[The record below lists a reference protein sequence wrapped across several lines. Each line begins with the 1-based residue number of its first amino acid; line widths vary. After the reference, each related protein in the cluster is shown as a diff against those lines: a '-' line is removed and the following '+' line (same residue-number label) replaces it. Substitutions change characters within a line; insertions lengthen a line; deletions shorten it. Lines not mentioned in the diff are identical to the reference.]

1 MESTQGRVASGAT
14 ATAPKTERREKR
26 LHVAVPVKLFL
37 DPSSASYQLCC
48 TYEIA
53 ILGARLVAVAG
64 VTKTGQ
70 IIWLQR
76 HNRRAKYKVVWIG
89 KPGTQQ
95 AEQIGVELLEPNIV
109 IWENELQMRINR
121 Q

>member
-1 MESTQGRVASGAT
+1 MESTQGHVASGAT
-14 ATAPKTERREKR
+14 ATAPKSERREKR
-26 LHVAVPVKLFL
+26 LHVAVPVKLFVEA
-37 DPSSASYQLCC
+37 DSTNYQLCC
-48 TYEIA
+48 TYEISMV
-53 ILGARLVAVAG
+53 GARLVAVSG

-76 HNRRAKYKVVWIG
+76 HNRRAKYKVIWIG

-95 AEQIGVELLEPNIV
+95 AEQIGVELLDPNTV
-109 IWENELQMRINR
+109 IWESELQMRINR